1 MGDIARPALAE
12 VLAAITD
19 RPVGHWRAEI
29 ASPAFLGVER
39 ISSTGVRW
47 SVRVDPFRS
56 KKYPRH
62 APLRSTEPA
71 YEARRVGNTLT
82 RVEVSPAHTIT
93 PAEAVEALA
102 GLWPWEPGD
111 ERAPR
116 WWCDGCEGTGLAAVD
131 TARGRKVYRCG
142 ECDIAGHT
150 ADPPTLAALVAVA
163 SLGAGRLARY
173 VHLAGEI
180 ARAAGCAGASVVWRP
195 MTREAIEEMRKA
207 VSWGVAP
214 STIVEASIQS
224 DWYASDPRVASS
236 AWGGWR
242 PGVVSPEINEV
253 MPMLRDLHAGGVR
266 LVGLDAHRI
275 VLAVEAIGGDR
286 G

>member
-1 MGDIARPALAE
+1 MRSTEAAVADIARPALAE
-12 VLAAITD
+12 VLAVLTGGHVARYSDVESVQAHGPIT
-19 RPVGHWRAEI
+19 RPGNGVWSWTH
-29 ASPAFLGVER
+29 ASPV
-39 ISSTGVRW
+39 
-47 SVRVDPFRS
+47 
-56 KKYPRH
+56 
-62 APLRSTEPA
+62 
-71 YEARRVGNTLT
+71 
-82 RVEVSPAHTIT
+82 
-93 PAEAVEALA
+93 EAVEALA
-102 GLWPWEPGD
+102 TARLWPWEPGD
-111 ERAPR
+111 DPTR
-116 WWCDGCEGTGLAAVD
+116 WWCD
-131 TARGRKVYRCG
+131 RCG
-142 ECDIAGHT
+142 GAGRVNLRSYDGSGDHGSYVMSPDANGELRCDAFDVSG
-150 ADPPTLAALVAVA
+150 ARPCGDPPSHAALVAVA
-163 SLGAGRLARY
+163 SLGAPQLARY

-266 LVGLDAHRI
+266 LVGLDASRI